1 MNAPAWMQLVAY
13 LALLLLAA
21 WPLARAMESV
31 LQGRF
36 ALGRRIEAPLY
47 RLAGVDAEREQG
59 WLAYALGLLLFNG
72 LGVLAVYALQR
83 LQGVLP
89 LNPQGMGAVSPDSAF
104 NTAVSFVTNTNWQG
118 YGGESTMSYLTQML
132 ALTVQNFLSAA
143 TGIAVVVALVR
154 GFSRHAMQ
162 AVGNVWVDLTRIT
175 LWILLPLSF
184 VFALVL
190 AAQGVVQNLSAYQS
204 VQTIEA
210 VSYQQPKLGADGQ
223 PLKDDKGQPVLEDT
237 SSPTQTL
244 AMGPVASQLA
254 IKMIGTN
261 GGGFFNANSAHP
273 FENPTA
279 VTNFLQMLSIFLIPA
294 ALCFVFGRMVGDL
307 RQGWA
312 RAGGDDA
319 GLRRRGGRGHAWPSS
334 RATRCSPRWAP
345 TRRPAPRSPAATW
358 KARRCAS
365 ASTPRRCSP
374 PSPPPPA
381 AAR

>member
-1 MNAPAWMQLVAY
+1 
-13 LALLLLAA
+13 
-21 WPLARAMESV
+21 MEAV

-47 RLAGVDAEREQG
+47 RLAGVDAGREQG
-59 WLAYALGLLLFNG
+59 WLAYALGLLVFNG

-154 GFSRHAMQ
+154 GFSRHATQ

-190 AAQGVVQNLSAYQS
+190 AAQGVVQNLSAYPS
-204 VQTIEA
+204 VQTVEA
-210 VSYQQPKLGADGQ
+210 VAGQ
-223 PLKDDKGQPVLEDT
+223 
-237 SSPTQTL
+237 
-244 AMGPVASQLA
+244 
-254 IKMIGTN
+254 
-261 GGGFFNANSAHP
+261 
-273 FENPTA
+273 
-279 VTNFLQMLSIFLIPA
+279 A
-294 ALCFVFGRMVGDL
+294 AGRPWP
-307 RQGWA
+307 WA
-312 RAGGDDA
+312 RWH
-319 GLRRRGGRGHAWPSS
+319 RSWPS
-334 RATRCSPRWAP
+334 R
-345 TRRPAPRSPAATW
+345 
-358 KARRCAS
+358 
-365 ASTPRRCSP
+365 
-374 PSPPPPA
+374 
-381 AAR
+381 